1 MCSPADAVDGK
12 ALREDS
18 NMEGEMFER
27 TTTSPV
33 DPAGESAAEIVPAA
47 ITDTGC
53 ERDLNED
60 RYAVI
65 DNPSGT
71 CWIVCDGMG
80 GASGG
85 ELAAQLVI
93 DAMRRDLEGAPQR
106 PAAEALRSALI
117 ESNRI
122 IVLRRQNPAFSAMG
136 TTIVSA
142 FFSGAEVVIGSAGD
156 SRAYLVRNGVI
167 QQLTTDHTYVQDLV
181 NKGQIRPDEALTHP
195 QAHVLTKAI
204 GSEPSLDFDVKSF
217 WVWQVA
223 EDEPR
228 DFLVLATDGLYSLV
242 TESEITDLVSNSSPQ
257 QACSDLVERAKSRGG
272 FDNITIAV
280 IPLTGQLKSEPPIGY
295 QRPARRQGAVTGE
308 TIESPLLSIP
318 FLLLAVVCVGIV
330 VLLTVIGFGFYLVK

>member
-1 MCSPADAVDGK
+1 
-12 ALREDS
+12 
-18 NMEGEMFER
+18 
-27 TTTSPV
+27 
-33 DPAGESAAEIVPAA
+33 
-47 ITDTGC
+47 
-53 ERDLNED
+53 
-60 RYAVI
+60 
-65 DNPSGT
+65 
-71 CWIVCDGMG
+71 MG

-93 DAMRRDLEGAPQR
+93 DAMRRELEGAPQR
-106 PAAEALRSALI
+106 PAAEALRSALV

-122 IVLRRQNPAFSAMG
+122 IVLRRQNPAFSSMG

-167 QQLTTDHTYVQDLV
+167 QQLTIDHTYVQDLV
-181 NKGQIRPDEALTHP
+181 NKGQLKADEALTHP

-204 GSEPSLDFDVKSF
+204 GSEPSLEFDVKSF

-223 EDEPR
+223 EDEPK

-242 TESEITDLVSNSSPQ
+242 TEGEITDIVSKSSPQ

-295 QRPARRQGAVTGE
+295 QRPARRQASADSSQDEGPV
-308 TIESPLLSIP
+308 ISVP
-318 FLLLAVVCVGIV
+318 V
-330 VLLTVIGFGFYLVK
+330 VLLGFVCMCLAVLFTIVLFGFYLAK